1 MDHGARAEEL
11 FRQGYNCSQSVLLA
25 FGDVT
30 GLDEKTAAMLSS
42 SFGGGLGRMREV
54 CGAVTGISMVLG
66 LMKGYADPDDRQG
79 KVAHYHLIQEF
90 ARRFREKNGSI
101 ICRELLSGSSAQEG
115 NDPEARTA
123 AYYHKRP
130 CPELCRTAAQIA
142 DELLNETTAED

>member
-1 MDHGARAEEL
+1 MDHGKRAEAL

-54 CGAVTGISMVLG
+54 CGAVSGACMVLG
-66 LMKGYADPDDRQG
+66 LTKGYANPDDRQA
-79 KVAHYHLIQEF
+79 KTDHYHLIQEF

-101 ICRELLSGSSAQEG
+101 ICRELLRGWGAKEGS
-115 NDPEARTA
+115 DPEARTA
-123 AYYHKRP
+123 EYYRKRP

-142 DELLNETTAED
+142 DEILNEITAEE

>member
-1 MDHGARAEEL
+1 MNHGARAEEL

-101 ICRELLSGSSAQEG
+101 ICRDLLSGVQTVEG
-115 NDPEARTA
+115 SDPEQRTE
-123 AYYHKRP
+123 AYYKKRP
-130 CPELCRTAAQIA
+130 CPALCRCAAEILDDMLSLHQ
-142 DELLNETTAED
+142 